1 MFLVALLVTFLT
13 LYGVN
18 GDTSFNEEEQCVLD
32 ALDTTGALYQSD
44 PACATNAL
52 QLYRDT
58 IRFDVFPNG
67 TRIYDVTQDVID
79 ETCSDS
85 CWNQFNE
92 VLQQCRVGE
101 SVSISH

>member
-18 GDTSFNEEEQCVLD
+18 GDASYTEEEQCVLD
-32 ALDTTGALYQSD
+32 ALDTTGELFQSD
-44 PACATNAL
+44 PTCATNAL

-58 IRFDVFPNG
+58 IRFSKFPNG
-67 TRIYDVTQDVID
+67 TRIYAVTQDVID

-92 VLQQCRVGE
+92 VLHQCRVGDD
-101 SVSISH
+101 VSIRH